1 MTIIDTVKMP
11 GYTQWIENFVKRV
24 LDAASVAANEVRITE
39 MSKKRIY
46 ITCDNKE
53 YMIRTFNFFPA
64 KSKGNEIKF
73 SPYPKSLPCS

>member
-24 LDAASVAANEVRITE
+24 LDVANVAANEVRITE
-39 MSKKRIY
+39 MNKKRIY

-53 YMIRTFNFFPA
+53 YMIRTINFFPA
-64 KSKGNEIKF
+64 AEDGNGIT
-73 SPYPKSLPCS
+73 